1 MDFKRFSKD
10 CRIALT
16 EWLLCCNMVVTEKQV
31 RSAKIKNGGTLDDK
45 SRTETE
51 RKGETWGQ
59 LFGPNWVNAVLVM
72 AIFIY

>member
-51 RKGETWGQ
+51 RKGETWGT
-59 LFGPNWVNAVLVM
+59 AVR
-72 AIFIY
+72 A